1 MSSATPYLSPL
12 ERAPISQS
20 WMDQV
25 QAKPSGASQVPLLKV
40 DNLSRS
46 FVTHSR
52 FFKKVSK
59 VAFHP
64 LSFTL
69 DRGQTLAIMG
79 DSGSGKST
87 LAKVLAGVMAP
98 TQGNVYIDGEKIEPG
113 DDKKR
118 CQLMRMIFQD
128 PNTSLNPRSHI
139 GQILEMPLSLNT
151 RLDAAQRHELVL
163 DTLRMVGL
171 LPDHYHFYPQMIS
184 TGQKQRVALARALI
198 LSPNIIVADEA
209 ISNLDISVRSQI
221 INLLLSLQSRLGLS
235 YVLVANDLGVVRHIS
250 DHVILLHEG
259 HVVEAGPTKKVLS
272 NPQSEQGLRLLQ
284 NYNNEYRWRP
294 NET

>member
-1 MSSATPYLSPL
+1 M
-12 ERAPISQS
+12 
-20 WMDQV
+20 
-25 QAKPSGASQVPLLKV
+25 SQVPLLKV
-40 DNLSRS
+40 DNLSKE
-46 FVTHSR
+46 FVTHTR
-52 FFKKVSK
+52 LFRKVTK
-59 VAFHP
+59 TAFNP

-69 DRGQTLAIMG
+69 ERGQTLAIMG

-87 LAKVLAGVMAP
+87 LAKVLAGVMPP
-98 TQGNVYIDGEKIEPG
+98 TKGSIYINGDKIAAG

-118 CQLMRMIFQD
+118 CQLLRMIFQD
-128 PNTSLNPRSHI
+128 PNTSLNPRSNI

-151 RLDAAQRHELVL
+151 NLNETERHELVL
-163 DTLRMVGL
+163 DTLKLVGL

-221 INLLLSLQSRLGLS
+221 INLLLSLQTRLGLS

-250 DHVILLHEG
+250 DHVILMHDG
-259 HVVEAGPTKKVLS
+259 YVVEAGPTQKVLTT
-272 NPQSEQGLRLLQ
+272 PQSEHGLRLLQ
-284 NYNNEYRWRP
+284 NYNNEYRWHHNKR
-294 NET
+294 